1 MEIATYIIIANTIV
15 QLFYVSFY
23 FFAHR

>member
-23 FFAHR
+23 FFVHR